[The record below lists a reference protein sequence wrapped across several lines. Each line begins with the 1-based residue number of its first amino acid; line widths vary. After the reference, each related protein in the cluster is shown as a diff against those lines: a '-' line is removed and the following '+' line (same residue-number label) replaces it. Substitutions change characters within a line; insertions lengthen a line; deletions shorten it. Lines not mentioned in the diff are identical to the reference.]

1 MYVAAAPEYRARRL
15 DGRLEHEGSMAWEHV
30 HEHFLALHAH
40 EDEAHSQTNLI
51 CENLRRAQLISA
63 QLANANPHFAAQAS
77 LSGVLA
83 WRRRAAAPIAEGLSQ
98 LKLVRA
104 ADARVRRSRSKGWGV
119 TRRRAGGCP
128 QRRDEQ
134 LAVPQVVNGR
144 WVVKHRAAQALA
156 VPCVQARAKLC
167 SKPFLKL
174 RCRSCTI
181 EQSGTLRER
190 HP

>member
-1 MYVAAAPEYRARRL
+1 MPLLRSI
-15 DGRLEHEGSMAWEHV
+15 EHEGSTDGSSTRVRWPG
-30 HEHFLALHAH
+30 
-40 EDEAHSQTNLI
+40 STSTNTSLPCMRTKTKHTHKLNSII
-51 CENLRRAQLISA
+51 CVNLRRAQLISA

-104 ADARVRRSRSKGWGV
+104 ADARVRRPRSKGWGV
-119 TRRRAGGCP
+119 SRRRAGGCP

>member
-1 MYVAAAPEYRARRL
+1 MDRCHPPYQCSISASAHSVYSADEICPIRGQPPASSTELRARAR
-15 DGRLEHEGSMAWEHV
+15 
-30 HEHFLALHAH
+30 
-40 EDEAHSQTNLI
+40 
-51 CENLRRAQLISA
+51 A

-104 ADARVRRSRSKGWGV
+104 ADARVRRPRSKGWGV
-119 TRRRAGGCP
+119 SRRRAGGCP